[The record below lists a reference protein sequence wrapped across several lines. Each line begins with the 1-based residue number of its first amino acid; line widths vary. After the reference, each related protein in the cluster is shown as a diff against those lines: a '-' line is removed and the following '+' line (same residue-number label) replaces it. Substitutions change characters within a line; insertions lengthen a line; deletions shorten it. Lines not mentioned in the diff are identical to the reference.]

1 MGRYGL
7 VWESDCVEVCYYS
20 GHVDVTAKTPG
31 ALFEAMLIQ
40 ERIADALL
48 GRMDTDPQLRAMI
61 AEVAAQASVWIK
73 DNMYPKGPS
82 WNKGRSNE

>member
-7 VWESDCVEVCYYS
+7 VWESDCVEVYYCS
-20 GHVDVTAKTPG
+20 GHVDVIAKTPG

-40 ERIADALL
+40 ERIVDAL
-48 GRMDTDPQLRAMI
+48 RMDTGPRLRAMI

-73 DNMYPKGPS
+73 DNMYPMGPS
-82 WNKGRSNE
+82 WAKGRSNE